1 MLSNTFSATKELSNV
16 AQDLSDRQSQLAYQL
31 DENIATTKDLRIT
44 LMKRT
49 LKGAMNS
56 AFKTDNLWSGF
67 KHILDK
73 QIQQERE
80 IKALKEKLTASNA
93 KFEEANRLE
102 TSHREEVKIMRKGV
116 RLTETLLLKRITALE
131 EDVGGKT
138 SKQSVELQSTG
149 AFEALERSYAT

>member
-67 KHILDK
+67 
-73 QIQQERE
+73 
-80 IKALKEKLTASNA
+80 
-93 KFEEANRLE
+93 
-102 TSHREEVKIMRKGV
+102 
-116 RLTETLLLKRITALE
+116 
-131 EDVGGKT
+131 
-138 SKQSVELQSTG
+138 
-149 AFEALERSYAT
+149 